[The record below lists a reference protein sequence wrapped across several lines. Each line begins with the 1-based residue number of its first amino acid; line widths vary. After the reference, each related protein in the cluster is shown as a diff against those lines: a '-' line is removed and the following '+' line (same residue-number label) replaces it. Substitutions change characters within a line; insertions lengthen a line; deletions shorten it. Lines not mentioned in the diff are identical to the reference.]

1 MRRQTIDL
9 LRQTR
14 NLLSFHQELGLDE
27 YPRSAALESFLQG
40 APADIPESAGPHRE
54 KIIRAAAPALSGA
67 VPPAE
72 TPPPV
77 VPAVSLAELRQEL
90 AACRACPLAAE
101 PQLRVTGAG
110 GSDSGLL
117 IVLDPLPPAA
127 GDAPPLHGPADDM
140 LTRML
145 AAINL
150 PRRSVYVTVL
160 PKCPPSRETAPAEL
174 RKCLPLL
181 HREIE
186 VLAARVICTMG
197 PLAAQTVLGTSTPL
211 FKLRGRFH
219 KFLNLPLM
227 PTFHPAYLLRNQE
240 MKKATWQDLQAIQKA
255 LETKS

>member
-27 YPRSAALESFLQG
+27 YPRSAALESFLRG
-40 APADIPESAGPHRE
+40 APADIPEGASPRRE
-54 KIIRAAAPALSGA
+54 KIITAAAPTAS
-67 VPPAE
+67 PAE

-101 PQLRVTGAG
+101 PQLRLTGAG
-110 GSDSGLL
+110 SSDSGLL

-160 PKCPPSRETAPAEL
+160 PKCPPARETTPAEL

-186 VLAARVICTMG
+186 VIAARVICTMG